1 MAYKSRKTARSGR
14 CIVRSVDA
22 RALSRQSVVSCSVA
36 QECVLVSVKATPT
49 ETTNDSQQ
57 THTHTHTRWEA
68 VEMKWGGVD
77 QTEQVALIPPPY
89 PFLMG
94 ANFSRSNSLFLRNP
108 PRSVS
113 PSTPPPVSP
122 PFHSSQIIGGGV
134 ILTTPGALQKTDRR
148 HSLFRLLARCL
159 LCIEYVRT
167 GRQWVCV
174 V

>member
-57 THTHTHTRWEA
+57 THTHDGTLERGR
-68 VEMKWGGVD
+68 GGVE
-77 QTEQVALIPPPY
+77 QTEQVAPPY

-113 PSTPPPVSP
+113 PSTPPC
-122 PFHSSQIIGGGV
+122 
-134 ILTTPGALQKTDRR
+134 LTTVSFIPDHWGRCDTHHTRCTPKDRQTTFVI
-148 HSLFRLLARCL
+148 SLASSMF
-159 LCIEYVRT
+159 IMH
-167 GRQWVCV
+167 
-174 V
+174 